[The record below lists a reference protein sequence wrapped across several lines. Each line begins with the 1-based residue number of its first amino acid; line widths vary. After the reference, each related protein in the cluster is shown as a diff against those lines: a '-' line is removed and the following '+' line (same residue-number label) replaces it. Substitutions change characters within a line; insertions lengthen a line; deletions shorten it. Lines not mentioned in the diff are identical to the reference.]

1 MRRIAL
7 VLGTCL
13 VAVGMLAAC
22 SGAGGGATPSPPP
35 TSGPPTYGPPTA
47 GATTSG
53 TPASGTP
60 ATAAQLVGTW
70 VLDATIDVPTR
81 PFLTVVGD
89 GTWTGSDGCNGVRG
103 TWLLGGDGELTVEA
117 GPSTLIY
124 CDGKPLP
131 RLFATA
137 KRASVDGGQLTLVDG
152 TGAILATLIRG
163 REELTPLN

>member
-1 MRRIAL
+1 MRRVAL

-22 SGAGGGATPSPPP
+22 SGGGGGATPNPPS
-35 TSGPPTYGPPTA
+35 TSDS
-47 GATTSG
+47 ATG
-53 TPASGTP
+53 TPTPGAPAPGTP
-60 ATAAQLVGTW
+60 ATAGQLVGTW
-70 VLDATIDVPTR
+70 VVDATFDVPTR

-103 TWLLGGDGELTVEA
+103 TWLLGGEGELTVEA
-117 GPSTLIY
+117 GPSRLIH

-137 KRASVDGGQLTLVDG
+137 KHASVDGAKLTLVDG
-152 TGAILATLIRG
+152 TGAVLATLVRG